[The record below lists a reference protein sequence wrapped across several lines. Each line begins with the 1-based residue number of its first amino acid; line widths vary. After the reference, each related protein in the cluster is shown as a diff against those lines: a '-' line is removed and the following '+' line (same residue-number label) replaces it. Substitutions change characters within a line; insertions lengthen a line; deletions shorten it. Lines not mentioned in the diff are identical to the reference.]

1 MFLSLHSCEGIWE
14 CLSSQQVVDFVRL
27 KVSEGKELNEIGK
40 MICDHCLAPD
50 MDPPPHDCDYVGC
63 SDPCGTR
70 GIGCDN
76 MTVVIVAILSGRT
89 KEDWYTWVT
98 DRVKQKYGYETPSS
112 APQIYAQNRLAAF
125 KARREE
131 QEEWERRRAEQEES
145 GTK

>member
-1 MFLSLHSCEGIWE
+1 M
-14 CLSSQQVVDFVRL
+14 SSQQVVDFVSL
-27 KVSEGKELNEIGK
+27 NVSEGKKLNEIGK

-50 MDPPPHDCDYVGC
+50 MDPPPHDCDYVSC
-63 SDPCGTR
+63 SDPCRTR

-98 DRVKQKYGYETPSS
+98 NCVKQKYGYETPSS
-112 APQIYAQNRLAAF
+112 PPQIYAQNRLVAF

-131 QEEWERRRAEQEES
+131 QEEWERRWAEQEES